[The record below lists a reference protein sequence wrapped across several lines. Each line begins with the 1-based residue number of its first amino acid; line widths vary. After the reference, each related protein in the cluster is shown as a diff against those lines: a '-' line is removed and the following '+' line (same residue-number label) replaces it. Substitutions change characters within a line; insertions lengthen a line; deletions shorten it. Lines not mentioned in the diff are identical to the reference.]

1 VRGLRRF
8 GILAL
13 AAVAVACGTSTSSPS
28 STQRPAASAVPTST
42 AGTSA
47 TGSSATGGPAA
58 GQTDTDWGRIWDTL
72 PSRFPTVPGS
82 TPGDETATGP
92 ATANLVVD
100 GLDAKGIT
108 TLLQTLLT
116 QGGYQTVGYSG
127 PLENGAFVLDMTG
140 SPAGCRLQ
148 VTATPTGS
156 LTALTI
162 LYGAA
167 CPHD

>member
-28 STQRPAASAVPTST
+28 STQPPAASTVATST
-42 AGTSA
+42 AGT
-47 TGSSATGGPAA
+47 SATGGPAA